1 MTKKRYNEII
11 KRIKE
16 LESLLWT
23 IDMIDHWT
31 KEDNDLWD
39 KYNAEGRELKAQIL
53 GIIYEQLED

>member
-39 KYNAEGRELKAQIL
+39 KYSAEGRELKAQIL